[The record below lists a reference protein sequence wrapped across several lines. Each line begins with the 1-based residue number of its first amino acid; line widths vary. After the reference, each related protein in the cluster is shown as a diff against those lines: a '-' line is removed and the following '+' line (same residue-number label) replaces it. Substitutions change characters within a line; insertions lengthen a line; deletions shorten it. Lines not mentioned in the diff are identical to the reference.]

1 MPSQKIVPNL
11 WCNNNA
17 KEVAEFYGAV
27 FPNSSVHAVTNYPKT
42 AEEGLADFQASMA
55 GEILTIDFSL
65 AGYEFTAINAGPE
78 FVPTPANSFMV
89 NFDPGRDDNAR
100 MQLEVL
106 WKKLSEDGVVLMPLQ
121 KYDFSEYYG
130 WVQDKHG
137 VSWQLILTK
146 PEGDERPFII
156 PSLLFGGPH
165 QNRAAEA
172 RAYYLDVFRNSRA
185 GSLVLYEADAAPVRK
200 GDVMFS
206 DFQLEGQWFVAM
218 DSGVEQG
225 ITFTEAVSYSIAC
238 EDQAE
243 IDYYWSKLSAHPANE
258 QCGWCKDR
266 FGVSW
271 QIVPATMGELMQK
284 PGAYKTMMN
293 QKKIIIAEY

>member
-137 VSWQLILTK
+137 VSWQLILTN

-172 RAYYLDVFRNSRA
+172 IDYCTSVFKNAQKGKSFPYGQA
-185 GSLVLYEADAAPVRK
+185 TGPATAEAL
-200 GDVMFS
+200 MFA
-206 DFQLEGQWFVAM
+206 DFQLEKQWFTSM
-218 DSGVEQG
+218 DSGVEQDFS
-225 ITFTEAVSYSIAC
+225 FTEAVSYSIAC
-238 EDQAE
+238 ADQVE
-243 IDYYWSKLSAHPANE
+243 IDYYWEKLSARPENE
-258 QCGWCKDR
+258 QCGWCKDQ

-271 QIVPATMGELMQK
+271 QIVPASMGELMQK